1 MMNCCH
7 NVPDWSLPNVLLD
20 SGIFPVHR
28 KCWRNISD
36 ASIIPAAINCSS
48 VASLEH
54 DMSTPSRKLSF
65 LKSISDEVSVEL
77 YRCVGHKNSSKGY
90 MRARGWFCPIRT
102 NNGCINSLTAWL
114 LECIPAII

>member
-65 LKSISDEVSVEL
+65 LKSISDEVSVGTMSL
-77 YRCVGHKNSSKGY
+77 DITFPSIRKSSMK
-90 MRARGWFCPIRT
+90 RSSSSNKCF
-102 NNGCINSLTAWL
+102 
-114 LECIPAII
+114 